1 MSDEKYRE
9 GISEVLAILECS
21 EPIYTE
27 KIPKKLMEFFKENC
41 SKTYYPKIDSSK
53 KIKEMNLLPETKGLL
68 SLLYMDYWANFEE
81 KEEFKNILKENQ
93 KKYDDELREKYNP
106 DKIFEKQSSYNVNEN
121 KVEENV
127 RVKKEESLVEYKE
140 NFIKKIFEK
149 IKSFIRNFLKN

>member
-9 GISEVLAILECS
+9 GISEVLAILEFS

-27 KIPKKLMEFFKENC
+27 KIPKKLIEFFEENC

-68 SLLYMDYWANFEE
+68 SLLYMDYWANSEE
-81 KEEFKNILKENQ
+81 KEEFKKILNDNQ
-93 KKYDDELREKYNP
+93 EKCDKKIREKYDPN
-106 DKIFEKQSSYNVNEN
+106 KIFEKQSYNLNEN

-127 RVKKEESLVEYKE
+127 RVKNDESLVEYKE

-149 IKSFIRNFLKN
+149 IKSFIKNFLKN